1 MSKAAY
7 RSLVWTLPLTLA
19 LGCATNSSDRRVSR
33 AEMFE
38 SMPAAAMTA
47 TSDRPAQ
54 RVYPEQPI
62 NGIITPSMAPPAGAS
77 EADWA
82 IAQNIRGTL
91 TADRSLAPYPSEV
104 QATVD
109 KNAPGTVRLRGTIVN
124 PQERDRL
131 HNTISQLPGVTTVD
145 DQLVVAGSP
154 PHGALDSRID
164 VNK

>member
-62 NGIITPSMAPPAGAS
+62 NGIITPSMAPPAGRPKRIGRLPKTFAEHS
-77 EADWA
+77 LR
-82 IAQNIRGTL
+82 IAR
-91 TADRSLAPYPSEV
+91 
-104 QATVD
+104 
-109 KNAPGTVRLRGTIVN
+109 
-124 PQERDRL
+124 
-131 HNTISQLPGVTTVD
+131 
-145 DQLVVAGSP
+145 
-154 PHGALDSRID
+154 
-164 VNK
+164 